1 MDGVQGGAAGSVI
14 VIADTSPLNYLIQL
28 GLVEYL
34 PDLYDE
40 IVIPQSVLQELS
52 NLGSPLVVRDWAYS
66 SPDWVIV
73 RSVGALDPTL
83 PPRLGAGEREAISLA
98 IELHAGMLLIDD
110 LPGRNAAEERGL
122 SITGTLTILLQ
133 ISLLSGIDF
142 ETKLAELV
150 QLGFRASESILERIR
165 EAFLKNR
172 QSGSL

>member
-1 MDGVQGGAAGSVI
+1 MI

-28 GLVEYL
+28 GLVENL
-34 PDLYDE
+34 PAIYDE
-40 IVIPQSVLQELS
+40 IVIPQAVLQELS
-52 NLGSPLVVRDWAYS
+52 HFGSPFAVRDWANTV
-66 SPDWVIV
+66 PDWVAV

-83 PPRLGAGEREAISLA
+83 PTRLGAGEREAISLA

-110 LPGRNAAEERGL
+110 LPGRYAAEERGL

-133 ISLLSGIDF
+133 ISLLSGVDF

-165 EAFLKNR
+165 KVYLKNR
-172 QSGSL
+172 PSGVL